1 VLFVAI
7 QKVLIENLTVF
18 EKFNMEFSAGIN
30 VFIGEN
36 GTGKTHLLK
45 FMYATLYGAKNSD
58 GKEWTDLWNSIGV
71 AASYFGTDTKALQRN
86 DSIDRSLCEVTY
98 NGKSA
103 MFEII
108 PSISDKF
115 KEEAFKYDNTD
126 HALDETVNSLVFIP
140 ASEILSHSKGFLQ
153 LYQDKEIAFDKTY
166 YDIVNY
172 AQRVFSKNID
182 GITRECMKK
191 LSTLIDGEV
200 YVDGSVFYVKKTNG
214 HQIPFSLEAEGLRKI
229 GLLWTLLRNG
239 TIKKGTVLFWDDP
252 EANINPKLIP
262 DLVEILLELSKQ
274 GVQIFISTH
283 DYVLVKYFEVKS
295 NNTDVIFHSL
305 YKI

>member
-1 VLFVAI
+1 VAI

-58 GKEWTDLWNSIGV
+58 GKEWTDLWNPIGV

-115 KEEAFKYDNTD
+115 KEEVFKYDNTD

-140 ASEILSHSKGFLQ
+140 ASEILSHSKGFC
-153 LYQDKEIAFDKTY
+153 
-166 YDIVNY
+166 NY
-172 AQRVFSKNID
+172 
-182 GITRECMKK
+182 TRTKK
-191 LSTLIDGEV
+191 LPLI
-200 YVDGSVFYVKKTNG
+200 KPTM
-214 HQIPFSLEAEGLRKI
+214 I
-229 GLLWTLLRNG
+229 
-239 TIKKGTVLFWDDP
+239 
-252 EANINPKLIP
+252 
-262 DLVEILLELSKQ
+262 
-274 GVQIFISTH
+274 
-283 DYVLVKYFEVKS
+283 
-295 NNTDVIFHSL
+295 
-305 YKI
+305 